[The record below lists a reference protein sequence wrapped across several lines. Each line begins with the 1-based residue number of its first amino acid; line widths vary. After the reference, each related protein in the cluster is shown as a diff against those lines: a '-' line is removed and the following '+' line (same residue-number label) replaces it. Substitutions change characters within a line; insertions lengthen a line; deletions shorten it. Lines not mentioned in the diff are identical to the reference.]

1 MADIT
6 VKVGSVTNA
15 QKGKRILVKNGF
27 HAKVKRAAI
36 LRKGDGCGYTIVFRG
51 DKEKALHL
59 LEQAG
64 SRIISVHPYGIP

>member
-1 MADIT
+1 MAEIT

-36 LRKGDGCGYTIVFRG
+36 LRKGDGCGYTIVFQG
-51 DKEKALHL
+51 NSEQGIQL
-59 LEQAG
+59 LKQAG
-64 SRIISVHPYGIP
+64 IRIISVHPYGIP